1 MDKRY
6 VFCLLSIYL
15 NLENEDIFFFCRYRY
30 YGDNMVVYKDIL
42 YRYSRLIFLFRIFLV
57 LKDYFLGNFL
67 IEKEII
73 YIFY

>member
-15 NLENEDIFFFCRYRY
+15 NLGNEDIFFFCRYYY

-67 IEKEII
+67 IEKERI
-73 YIFY
+73 YI

>member
-6 VFCLLSIYL
+6 LFCLLSIYL
-15 NLENEDIFFFCRYRY
+15 NLRNEDIFFFCRYRR

-67 IEKEII
+67 IEKERI
-73 YIFY
+73 YI